1 MKPPIIVIGMHRS
14 GTTMLTGMLSTLGV
28 FIGKDRDYNWESD
41 YIRKQNDWAISTSG
55 GAWDYPRPIEA
66 LLADD
71 RLVDLSA
78 QYLER
83 RMIAVASRAY
93 WGGGPFYM
101 AARRKHMQGDW
112 GWKDPRNTFTLPIW
126 LRLYPDAKVLHIYRH
141 GADVAAS
148 LRHRERKSR
157 ESHIATF
164 NKRRS
169 LYRFHPK
176 SGGFSG
182 SYRCANLDR
191 AFRLWG
197 EYMDQVRRL
206 DESLPGRIVH
216 VCYENLLQDPAP
228 QLRTVVERLGLGCS
242 DAQVAQAAGAAN
254 ADRCFAFTRNDEVR
268 AATMN
273 WRADLERWGYGPDG
287 MSDARD
293 TPEHSPAFAR
303 EGVAGKSM
311 NA

>member
-1 MKPPIIVIGMHRS
+1 MKPPIIIIGMHRS

-66 LLADD
+66 MLDD
-71 RLVDLSA
+71 PRLVDLA
-78 QYLER
+78 AKYLER
-83 RMIAVASRAY
+83 RMISVASRAY
-93 WGGGPFYM
+93 WGGGPLYM
-101 AARRKHMQGDW
+101 ASRRRLMARDW

-126 LRLYPDAKVLHIYRH
+126 LRLYPEAKVLHIHRH

-157 ESHIATF
+157 ENHIETF
-164 NKRRS
+164 NKRLP
-169 LYRFHPK
+169 LYRFYPK

-182 SYRCANLDR
+182 SYRCADLDR
-191 AFRLWG
+191 AFALWV

-216 VCYENLLQDPAP
+216 VCYEDLLTDARP
-228 QLRTVVERLGLGCS
+228 QLSAVVERLGLACS
-242 DAQVAQAAGAAN
+242 DEEVSAAASVAN
-254 ADRCFAFTRNDEVR
+254 ADRCFAFTKNDEVR

-273 WRADLERWGYGPDG
+273 WREELARWGYGPQ
-287 MSDARD
+287 
-293 TPEHSPAFAR
+293 
-303 EGVAGKSM
+303 GKSDSPRSAEH
-311 NA
+311 NPVYAD